1 MLKLRGITSD
11 HNTECLLEI
20 IGDQKEAEDH
30 LYEATIYDFK
40 IVFSDIEI
48 RNDFKLEPSELFVL
62 SRVQISGECFGRF
75 VPGENVGEISA
86 SLKFT
91 DSDNSLRE
99 LRFEK
104 FTIKSKKL
112 NYETEYKQML
122 SDVAERSAE
131 ALLSGKFIASDQFIF
146 DLEQSELDLTALSYL
161 VAKLESQEFKNAIAT
176 IQARPDHRWQENV
189 LEVPPGR
196 GGVGGPRLVRAIV
209 GSGRKVPI
217 PSHLSHLP
225 INFLPHRIPR
235 VNAQI
240 DFDSVPNRFI
250 RHVLLTWQNF
260 ARTKANEIQSSK
272 NDQISGPNARAID
285 KLKIIEQVCG
295 AALMQ
300 EPLRSAGR
308 LTSFPQANTVLTS
321 RRGYRDIFRMFL
333 RYRLQVKIALPDSI
347 EPFSISKRDVANLY
361 EMWCFLEVMNCLDKI
376 LGVAD
381 QGELFRI
388 NDEKFQLN
396 LIAGEDSKI
405 EWQGVCFGREV
416 KVRLWYNKKFQNSLF
431 GKTGSWTNEYK
442 PDISLQVSLK
452 KPLGELEDFYSDV
465 WVHFDAK
472 YKYKLEVI
480 GESTEGEA
488 EEQAKKDD
496 LSKMHTYRDAI
507 RRTAGAYVLYPGSQ
521 RENFKQYEE
530 ILPGLGAFPLRPAD
544 QSTEEDRS
552 ELGIF
557 LQSVIEHCCNQATT
571 RERLQYWQNQHLV
584 RDPKNNS
591 EDKVI
596 RASKF
601 LIQPPADTQI
611 LIGFVRPE
619 NIDFVRRNNFYNLR
633 ADSGRAGAISPTDS
647 MLSARFLVL
656 WTGESN
662 SQAQV
667 IGLFERASNWFITD
681 ATELEQRGYIRS
693 IDGYRYFTCDLT
705 ERIHR
710 LPNLKIESLSGEL
723 FGAPKLSN
731 WSTIFSEDR
740 AGLDSWQS
748 LSAGASPG

>member
-1 MLKLRGITSD
+1 MTSD
-11 HNTECLLEI
+11 QSTECRLEI
-20 IGDQKEAEDH
+20 IGDQKEAEDY

-48 RNDFKLEPSELFVL
+48 RSDFKLEPSELFVL
-62 SRVQISGECFGRF
+62 SRVQMSGECFGRF

-86 SLKFT
+86 SLKFI
-91 DSDNSLRE
+91 DSKNSLRE

-131 ALLSGKFIASDQFIF
+131 ALLSGGFIASDQFTF
-146 DLEQSELDLTALSYL
+146 DLEQSNLDLTALSYL
-161 VAKLESQEFKNAIAT
+161 AAKLESPEFRNALAT
-176 IQARPDHRWQENV
+176 IRARPDHRWQEDI

-196 GGVGGPRLVRAIV
+196 GGVGGPRLMRAIV
-209 GSGRKVPI
+209 GGGRKITKPE
-217 PSHLSHLP
+217 HLSHLP

-240 DFDSVPNRFI
+240 DFDSVANRFI
-250 RHVLLTWQNF
+250 RHVLLTWQSF
-260 ARTKANEIQSSK
+260 ARSKIQELESSTVGYV
-272 NDQISGPNARAID
+272 SGPTARAID

-321 RRGYRDIFRMFL
+321 RPGYRDIFRMFL

-361 EMWCFLEVMNCLDKI
+361 EIWCFLEAMNCLDKI
-376 LGVAD
+376 LGNAD
-381 QGELFRI
+381 QHALFRV
-388 NDEKFQLN
+388 NDKKFQLN
-396 LIAGEDSKI
+396 LIGGEDSKV
-405 EWQGVCFGREV
+405 EWQGACFGREV
-416 KVRLWYNKKFQNSLF
+416 KVRLWYNKKFQNLPF

-452 KPLGELEDFYSDV
+452 KPLGELEDVYSDV

-472 YKYKLEVI
+472 YKLEVI
-480 GESTEGEA
+480 GESSESET

-507 RRTAGAYVLYPGSQ
+507 RRTAGAYVLYPGSRPQ
-521 RENFKQYEE
+521 DFRQYQE
-530 ILPGLGAFPLRPAD
+530 ILPGLGAFPFRPAD

-552 ELGIF
+552 NLGAF
-557 LQSVIEHCCNQATT
+557 LKSVIEHCCNQATT
-571 RERLQYWQNQHLV
+571 RERVQYWQNQHLV
-584 RDPKNNS
+584 QDLEDNS
-591 EDKVI
+591 ENRVI
-596 RASKF
+596 RANKF
-601 LIQPPADTQI
+601 LIQPPADTPI
-611 LIGFVRPE
+611 LIGYVRPE
-619 NIDFVRRNNFYNLR
+619 NIDFVRRSNIYNLR
-633 ADSGRAGAISPTDS
+633 ADSGRAGAISPTDL
-647 MLSARFLVL
+647 MLTARFLVL
-656 WTGESN
+656 WTGERN

-681 ATELEQRGYIRS
+681 ATELENRGYKRS
-693 IDGYRYFTCDLT
+693 IAGSRYFACDLT
-705 ERIHR
+705 EKIYK
-710 LPNLKIESLSGEL
+710 LPKLQIEELSEDN

-731 WSTIFSEDR
+731 WSAIFSEDR

-748 LSAGASPG
+748 LSASASLD

>member
-1 MLKLRGITSD
+1 MLKLRGETSD
-11 HNTECLLEI
+11 QNSEYILEI
-20 IGDQKEAEDH
+20 IGDQRESEDY
-30 LYEATIYDFK
+30 LFEATIYDFK
-40 IVFSDIEI
+40 ISFPNSETRDEL
-48 RNDFKLEPSELFVL
+48 KLEPSELFAL
-62 SRVQISGECFGRF
+62 SRVQASGECFGRF
-75 VPGENVGEISA
+75 SSGENVGEVSA
-86 SLKFT
+86 SLRFI
-91 DSDNSLRE
+91 DSKKSFQE
-99 LRFEK
+99 IRFEK
-104 FTIKSKKL
+104 FTIRSKKL

-122 SDVAERSAE
+122 SDVAEKSAE
-131 ALLSGKFIASDQFIF
+131 ALLSGGFIAADQFAF

-161 VAKLESQEFKNAIAT
+161 AAKLESQEFKNAIAA
-176 IQARPDHRWQENV
+176 IQARPNHRWLEEV
-189 LEVPPGR
+189 IEVPPGR
-196 GGVGGPRLVRAIV
+196 GGVGGPRLVRALV
-209 GSGRKVPI
+209 GGGRKVPI
-217 PSHLSHLP
+217 PAHLSHLP
-225 INFLPHRIPR
+225 INFLPHRIPK

-240 DFDSVPNRFI
+240 DFDSVANRFI

-260 ARTKANEIQSSK
+260 ARTKVNELKSTK
-272 NDQISGPNARAID
+272 NEQISGPNARAIE

-295 AALMQ
+295 AALVQ

-308 LTSFPQANTVLTS
+308 LTGFPQANTVLTS
-321 RRGYRDIFRMFL
+321 RLGYRDIFRMFL

-376 LGVAD
+376 LGIAD
-381 QGELFRI
+381 QGELFRV
-388 NDEKFQLN
+388 NDKKFQLN
-396 LIAGEDSKI
+396 LIAGEESRV

-416 KVRLWYNKKFQNSLF
+416 RVGLWYNKKFQNSLF

-452 KPLGELEDFYSDV
+452 KPPGELEDFYSDV

-472 YKYKLEVI
+472 YKLEVI
-480 GESTEGEA
+480 GESTESEA

-544 QSTEEDRS
+544 QSTEEDRF
-552 ELGIF
+552 ELGVF
-557 LQSVIEHCCNQATT
+557 LKSVIEHCCNQATT

-584 RDPKNNS
+584 HDLRDNS
-591 EDKVI
+591 EKKVI

-601 LIQPPADTQI
+601 LIQPPADTPI

-619 NIDFVRRNNFYNLR
+619 NIDFVRKNNFYNLR
-633 ADSGRAGAISPTDS
+633 ADSGRAGAVSPTDS
-647 MLSARFLVL
+647 MLAARFLILWSGDSKFHVQVL
-656 WTGESN
+656 
-662 SQAQV
+662 
-667 IGLFERASNWFITD
+667 GLFERTSHWYISD
-681 ATELEQRGYIRS
+681 ATELEQRGYKRS
-693 IDGYRYFTCDLT
+693 KDGYRYFACDLV
-705 ERIHR
+705 ERVHK
-710 LPNLKIESLSGEL
+710 LPNLKVEQLLGEH

-748 LSAGASPG
+748 LSTGASLS